1 MMLERF
7 NGKGK
12 DLSLLWLR
20 SEWGHLE
27 KSAEGEMFEVLQ
39 EKSHT
44 VRPYGVEREE
54 RRSNG
59 HIKSFQ
65 ITAVN
70 QNNLFLISLISWNVP
85 ESWLHT
91 GFWNKKCFNLL
102 Y

>member
-1 MMLERF
+1 
-7 NGKGK
+7 
-12 DLSLLWLR
+12 
-20 SEWGHLE
+20 
-27 KSAEGEMFEVLQ
+27 MFEVLQ

-70 QNNLFLISLISWNVP
+70 QNNLFLISLIS
-85 ESWLHT
+85 
-91 GFWNKKCFNLL
+91 
-102 Y
+102 